1 MTLSEELYE
10 FPQLSEIE
18 TWLRRH
24 PTTPQVESV
33 EDIALLLLQLDLGPR
48 KTSDQTK
55 SEFNKIVTEVFGEVA
70 VGKFL
75 HQHAGKF
82 VDKIEMLG
90 PTVNVMEFIIQIKD
104 AYGQYQEGKS
114 VKDIAESELLSILL
128 KGVKASMHSHPLIGI
143 PMSEVTERLYDRVQF
158 GRKFTISKA
167 EISQSLEELLNEM
180 RSEGFNVDTIV
191 HAQI

>member
-10 FPQLSEIE
+10 FPQLSDIE

-33 EDIALLLLQLDLGPR
+33 EEIALSLLQLDLGPR
-48 KTSDQTK
+48 KSRDQIK
-55 SEFNKIVTEVFGEVA
+55 SEFNKVVKESFGELA

-82 VDKIEMLG
+82 VDKIEILG
-90 PTVNVMEFIIQIKD
+90 PAVNVMEFAVQIKD
-104 AYGQYQEGKS
+104 VYDQYQEGNS
-114 VKDIAESELLSILL
+114 VKEIAESELVSALL
-128 KGVKASMHSHPLIGI
+128 KVFKSTMHTHPLGGI
-143 PMSEVTERLYDRVQF
+143 AIAEATERIYDRIQF

-167 EISQSLEELLNEM
+167 EISQSLEELLNQM
-180 RSEGFNVDTIV
+180 RTEGFNVDTIV
-191 HAQI
+191 HA